1 MTREYPTADTSRC
14 QDCGVLPGR
23 DHLKG
28 CNSPAAR
35 RQRQEW
41 LREEAGEGTGFRL
54 SPEWRW
60 GDGTPSDFEIVAEP
74 GHYTGGPFHQPGR
87 FSRT

>member
-1 MTREYPTADTSRC
+1 MTREYPTADMGRC

-41 LREEAGEGTGFRL
+41 LREEARERGEGPRT
-54 SPEWRW
+54 P
-60 GDGTPSDFEIVAEP
+60 GTVDP
-74 GHYTGGPFHQPGR
+74 GG
-87 FSRT
+87 